1 MERTFLSN
9 IIRSATSVGAVR
21 EIIIQPYVQRG
32 QDHNEPK
39 MEESPIESP
48 EELLKS
54 AHERADEIIRQA
66 EAHAQRIKQESQLQT
81 QLLEKE
87 WEKARLAAEREG
99 YDAGFSAG
107 ETQAQSIYE
116 DLINHAQSIVE
127 TTQSDLV
134 RSLEQSEPLMIEL
147 ASELAK
153 RILGTALNEDIR
165 MKQFMTEILYEVK
178 EYALVKVYV
187 HPKWYDKLHQHS
199 LELQQQMVGCRDF
212 QIVPD
217 VKMEETDCIV
227 LTNAG
232 KLHAS
237 LDTQLDELKKQ
248 LLQFTGKMYVET
260 TY

>member
-1 MERTFLSN
+1 M
-9 IIRSATSVGAVR
+9 
-21 EIIIQPYVQRG
+21 
-32 QDHNEPK
+32 
-39 MEESPIESP
+39 
-48 EELLKS
+48 KS
-54 AHERADEIIRQA
+54 RWIIRQA
-66 EAHAQRIKQESQLQT
+66 EAHAQRVEQECQLQT
-81 QLLEKE
+81 QLMEKE

-107 ETQAQSIYE
+107 ETQAQAVYE

-127 TTQSDLV
+127 TAQADVV

-147 ASELAK
+147 AAELAK
-153 RILGTALNEDIR
+153 RILGTILDEDVR
-165 MKQFMTEILYEVK
+165 MKQFITEILYEVK

-187 HPKWYDKLHQHS
+187 HPKWYDKLHQHT

-237 LDTQLDELKKQ
+237 LDTQLNELKKQ
-248 LLQFTGKMYVET
+248 LLQFTGKTYVEA